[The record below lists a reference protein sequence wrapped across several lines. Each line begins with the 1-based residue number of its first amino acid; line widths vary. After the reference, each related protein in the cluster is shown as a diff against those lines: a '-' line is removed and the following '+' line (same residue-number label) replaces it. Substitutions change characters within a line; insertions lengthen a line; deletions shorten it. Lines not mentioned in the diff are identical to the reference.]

1 MKKII
6 LVSILAIVIFATSC
20 KKETE
25 TDNPNIIH
33 RTTNLEVRVSS
44 YNAYSSMSIDIDK
57 DSTIDFG
64 LYLQLNKDNNDK
76 YNYLLAIAGEVLH
89 NEMKFISINGDDY
102 IKTLS
107 KNDSINVGSVLD
119 WSFDCNIFEIEK
131 TIGNTEEKY
140 GFYGKENILVG
151 IRFLIGTELHYG
163 WIKLDVASDYK
174 SAIVKEIAYN
184 IRPNIGI
191 KAGEK

>member
-1 MKKII
+1 MKRII
-6 LVSILAIVIFATSC
+6 LISILVIVIFATSC

-25 TDNPNIIH
+25 TDNPNINH
-33 RTTNLEVRVSS
+33 RTVNLEMKVSS

-64 LYLQLNKDNNDK
+64 LYLKLNKDNNDK
-76 YNYLLAIAGEVLH
+76 YNYLLTIAGEVLY
-89 NEMKFISINGDDY
+89 NEMKSISINGDDY

-107 KNDSINVGSVLD
+107 KNDSINVVSFLD

-140 GFYGKENILVG
+140 GFSGKDDMLIG

-163 WIKLDVASDYK
+163 WLKLDVAADYK
-174 SAIVKEIAYN
+174 SAIVKEVAYD